1 MIKTIKLLKFYGL
14 KSETTIKETHV
25 LIALKIY
32 LKKTTDKLNYMG
44 NVLNIW
50 LADNRFNQILY

>member
-14 KSETTIKETHV
+14 KSETTIKEKHV